1 MQRGFPCQD
10 FKFKSKAGDVLPEGT
25 AKVADD
31 VADAKVADDVDAG
44 RWQSSGRLADAGK
57 ASFSGR
63 KQNAWEKYLKQKKY
77 EKVKHCW

>member
-1 MQRGFPCQD
+1 MRRRRCKEGLGFK

-31 VADAKVADDVDAG
+31 VADAGKAADDVADAG
-44 RWQSSGRLADAGK
+44 KAADDVADAGK

-63 KQNAWEKYLKQKKY
+63 KQNAWEKYLKRK
-77 EKVKHCW
+77 ENGR